1 MDELKQAW
9 TQFVEH
15 HKETALLSSIQSLL
29 TWDERT
35 GMPVKAADYRAEQV
49 AYLGQV
55 KFTNGGPHLVLANG
69 WKFWPRD

>member
-49 AYLGQV
+49 AYCLLY
-55 KFTNGGPHLVLANG
+55 TSPS
-69 WKFWPRD
+69 PRDIS